1 MGISI
6 TKSCLINKNI
16 VCKWKIDININ
27 KNEAIFYHAI
37 KNVNIKIQT
46 RIKVYFNL
54 ILINKELYF
63 ILTPKKKI

>member
-16 VCKWKIDININ
+16 VWKWKIDINVN

-37 KNVNIKIQT
+37 KNVNIKNQQNW
-46 RIKVYFNL
+46 KVYLSLIFNL
-54 ILINKELYF
+54 ILYNDI
-63 ILTPKKKI
+63 I

>member
-37 KNVNIKIQT
+37 KNVNIKNQQ
-46 RIKVYFNL
+46 N
-54 ILINKELYF
+54 
-63 ILTPKKKI
+63 